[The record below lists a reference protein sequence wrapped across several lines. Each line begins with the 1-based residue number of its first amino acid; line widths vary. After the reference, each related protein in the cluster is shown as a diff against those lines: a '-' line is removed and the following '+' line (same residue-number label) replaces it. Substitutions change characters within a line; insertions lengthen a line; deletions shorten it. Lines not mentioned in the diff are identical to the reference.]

1 MVLPNLVPVAM
12 TIGPWPPPASGL
24 ILHPM
29 DLALPPHHPPVPGS
43 IYGRVT
49 VKIPHLRRVVVIL
62 RIPPI
67 PIKEV
72 DIHREITGRHKV
84 IALAHLVELPP
95 LKTMVRIPKCSPV
108 PSSILLD
115 LASLIIPHIL
125 PIMPSIAANLT
136 HRRLWI
142 TWGIPRPSTQWF
154 HPWPLWPHRLQDL
167 SLPDHRMSGWK
178 SLRTNHS
185 LRKAVSS
192 PVSPIFFY
200 LYANLRGHQRSCEN
214 FDIRQKSGHTF
225 TS

>member
-1 MVLPNLVPVAM
+1 MATATPTTQIIHRPIWRISIQIPIMVAVAKMVLPNLVPVAM

-136 HRRLWI
+136 HRRL
-142 TWGIPRPSTQWF
+142 
-154 HPWPLWPHRLQDL
+154 
-167 SLPDHRMSGWK
+167 
-178 SLRTNHS
+178 
-185 LRKAVSS
+185 
-192 PVSPIFFY
+192 
-200 LYANLRGHQRSCEN
+200 
-214 FDIRQKSGHTF
+214 
-225 TS
+225 